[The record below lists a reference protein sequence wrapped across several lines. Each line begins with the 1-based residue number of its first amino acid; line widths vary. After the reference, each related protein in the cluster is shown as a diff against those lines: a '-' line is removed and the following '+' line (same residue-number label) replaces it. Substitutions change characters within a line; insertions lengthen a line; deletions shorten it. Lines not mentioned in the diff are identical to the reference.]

1 MNGDDTRARQLFEII
16 AMRKELEKKEKDL
29 KDYFRQKLML
39 TDACNVGEYV
49 VTSSERERTDIDRDG
64 LKLLLGESLRAY
76 EKKTKYSIIDV
87 KRRN

>member
-1 MNGDDTRARQLFEII
+1 
-16 AMRKELEKKEKDL
+16 
-29 KDYFRQKLML
+29 ML